1 MKIMQTDQSERIQVE
16 SVVIRVAVPKGTS
29 VGPAFNILSL
39 MVKVLPVQKFT
50 KPFLVKV
57 KGILGSTELYLQC

>member
-1 MKIMQTDQSERIQVE
+1 
-16 SVVIRVAVPKGTS
+16 
-29 VGPAFNILSL
+29 